1 MGGLGG
7 LGVGLGGLGVGL
19 GGWAVGRLGVGW
31 LGCWVLGWLG
41 GWAVWVLGW
50 AVRVLGV
57 ELVFVLGWLFV
68 MGCWG
73 VGLLC
78 CENMERHRQAKAH
91 DNEEGSGEMGTDFGA
106 SKTLWPSG

>member
-1 MGGLGG
+1 ML
-7 LGVGLGGLGVGL
+7 
-19 GGWAVGRLGVGW
+19 GWAVGRLGVG
-31 LGCWVLGWLG
+31 CWVVRVLGVGLVGRLG

>member
-1 MGGLGG
+1 MS
-7 LGVGLGGLGVGL
+7 
-19 GGWAVGRLGVGW
+19 GWAVGRLGDGW
-31 LGCWVLGWLG
+31 LSWVMG
-41 GWAVWVLGW
+41 GWAVWAVWAVGRWVVELGVGRLGGWVLGW

>member
-1 MGGLGG
+1 M
-7 LGVGLGGLGVGL
+7 
-19 GGWAVGRLGVGW
+19 
-31 LGCWVLGWLG
+31 
-41 GWAVWVLGW
+41 LGW

-91 DNEEGSGEMGTDFGA
+91 DNEEGSGEMGTDFGV